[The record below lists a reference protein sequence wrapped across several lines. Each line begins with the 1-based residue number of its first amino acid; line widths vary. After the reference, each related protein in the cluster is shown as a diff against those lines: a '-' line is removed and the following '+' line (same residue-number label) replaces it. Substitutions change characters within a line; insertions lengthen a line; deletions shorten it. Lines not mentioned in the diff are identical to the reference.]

1 VDFEFLILADAA
13 QAVGGK
19 LYMLGGGWDVLTI
32 SSSFPARHPFSIALG
47 LRVPWN
53 ETNQMQNVGVEIVD
67 EDGNPAAAMS
77 GQVEVG
83 RPAGLPAGQSQLVVL
98 AFNGMMEV
106 KRPGGFAI
114 IGKIEGQEAKR
125 LHFRVV
131 AKPGIAAPPPQ
142 PSA

>member
-1 VDFEFLILADAA
+1 MEIEFLILADAA

-32 SSSFPARHPFSIALG
+32 SSRLPARHPFSIALG

-53 ETNQMQNVGVEIVD
+53 ETNQRQSVGVEIVD
-67 EDGNPAAAMS
+67 EDGNSAATMS

-83 RPAGLPAGQSQLVVL
+83 RPAGLPLGQSQLVVL
-98 AFNGMMEV
+98 AFNGVMEV

-125 LHFRVV
+125 VHFRVQ
-131 AKPGIAAPPPQ
+131 AAPGVPAPPS
-142 PSA
+142 P